1 MSLVQSF
8 PPVIDERARVLVLGS
23 MPGTASLE
31 KFQYYGHPRNYFW
44 PIVYRLLGAELD
56 LDLEYEQRLAFAQQ
70 HHIALWDVIAAC
82 KREGSLDINIK
93 EEQPNDIP
101 ALLRRYPAIKCLA
114 FNGSKAYETFQRA
127 FMRNDETDAAMS
139 GIVQLKLPS
148 TSPVPTPRM
157 RNIEDR
163 LEEWRAVVPY
173 LT

>member
-44 PIVYRLLGAELD
+44 PIVYRLLGVELD
-56 LDLEYEQRLAFAQQ
+56 QEYEQRLAFAQD
-70 HHIALWDVIAAC
+70 HHIALWDVIAMC
-82 KREGSLDINIK
+82 KREGSLDMNIK

-101 ALLRRYPAIKCLA
+101 SLLRRYPAIECLA

-127 FMRNDETDAAMS
+127 FMREHEHDAVMS
-139 GIVQLKLPS
+139 GVIQLKLPS

-163 LEEWRAVVPY
+163 LAEWRAVVPF
-173 LT
+173 LKI